1 MTKRIKISS
10 QISSN
15 PPFSY
20 FRTHSMQFHSILSIF
35 LLPIL
40 LWFPVPV
47 EANSFAFPLESLPLV
62 IRNKMLKYFI
72 YHDLQTL
79 KRFSVFRVQAMEK
92 MNEIYQALL
101 SSYYDASAHYYG
113 MSESDIALMDK
124 LTDLL

>member
-1 MTKRIKISS
+1 
-10 QISSN
+10 
-15 PPFSY
+15 
-20 FRTHSMQFHSILSIF
+20 MQFHSILSIF

-92 MNEIYQALL
+92 MNEIYQILL
-101 SSYYDASAHYYG
+101 SSYYDASAHYYSL
-113 MSESDIALMDK
+113 SETDRALMDK
-124 LTDLL
+124 LTDFL